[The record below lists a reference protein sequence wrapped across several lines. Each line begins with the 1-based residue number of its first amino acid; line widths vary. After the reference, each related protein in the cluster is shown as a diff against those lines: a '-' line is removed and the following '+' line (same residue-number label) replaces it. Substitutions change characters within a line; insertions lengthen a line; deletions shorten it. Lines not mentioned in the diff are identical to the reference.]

1 MNKTKQPLALRLA
14 DHIDYHTRYDLELA
28 GTGIDEQAAAELRR
42 LYQSER
48 EGWRYSDELEQER
61 KLLTVENEELRSVA
75 KELAVIVKELC
86 ACYNHP
92 LKGE

>member
-1 MNKTKQPLALRLA
+1 VNKTEQPLTIALA
-14 DHIDYHTRYDLELA
+14 DELEMWAVWLNA
-28 GTGIDEQAAAELRR
+28 DKAATELRR

-61 KLLTVENEELRSVA
+61 KLLTAENEALRSVA